1 MNFLAHIF
9 LSGPMSERT
18 VGNFI
23 ADSVKGNEIMRF
35 SQGVQEGIR
44 QHRFIDTYT
53 DNHEVTFIT
62 KERLRERYG
71 KYAPVIM
78 DIFYD
83 HFLAI
88 HWEEFSEV
96 DLKTYSKETYR
107 FLEKHYPVFPERSR
121 QFYQYMVKYDILV
134 AYGKIEGIEK
144 VMQGMSRRASFV
156 SGMETS
162 ATELVRAYED
172 YRNEF
177 LAFFPQLQK
186 EILSQTINY

>member
-9 LSGPMSERT
+9 LSGPLSERT

-23 ADSVKGNEIMRF
+23 ADSVKGNEISHF
-35 SQGVQEGIR
+35 SQGIQEGIR
-44 QHRFIDTYT
+44 LHRFIDTYT
-53 DNHEVTFIT
+53 DSHEVSLKT
-62 KERLRERYG
+62 KERLREGYG

-83 HFLAI
+83 HFLAVQ
-88 HWEEFSEV
+88 WNEFSEV
-96 DLKTYSKETYR
+96 DLKTYSDRTYK
-107 FLEKHYPVFPERSR
+107 FLKKHYAVFPMRSQ
-121 QFYQYMVKYDILV
+121 QFYDYMIKYDILFN
-134 AYGKIEGIEK
+134 YSKIEGIDR
-144 VMQGMSRRASFV
+144 VMQGMSRRARFD

-172 YRNEF
+172 YRKEF

-186 EILSQTINY
+186 EVLIRTVNY

>member
-9 LSGPMSERT
+9 LSGQFDERM

-23 ADSVKGNEIMRF
+23 ADSVRGSEMSRF
-35 SQGVQEGIR
+35 SPGIQEGIR
-44 QHRFIDTYT
+44 LHRFIDSFT
-53 DNHEVTFIT
+53 DSHQVPLQT

-71 KYAPVIM
+71 KYAPVIT

-88 HWEEFSEV
+88 HWNEFSDI
-96 DLKTYSKETYR
+96 DLRAYTDRSYR
-107 FLEKHYPVFPERSR
+107 FLKEYYSVFPERSQ
-121 QFYQYMVKYDILV
+121 QFYNYMVKYDIL
-134 AYGKIEGIEK
+134 YNYHKIEGIDK
-144 VMQGMSRRASFV
+144 VMQGMSRRARFD

-162 ATELVRAYED
+162 AAELVRAYED

-177 LAFFPQLQK
+177 LAFFPELQK
-186 EILSQTINY
+186 EVLIRTINY